1 MAEQRW
7 VGGVAA
13 AAVAAFADMTGET
26 AGAVAT
32 QRPRVVRAVRG
43 SVETTAQIAVQ
54 MTDGLLTAP
63 VWPATGNAS
72 FVSAQNSPFLDDSLN
87 IVVPG
92 GWRLQWTTP
101 TVGAFAREIAVLC
114 EDRSGS

>member
-13 AAVAAFADMTGET
+13 AAVAAFADMTCET

-43 SVETTAQIAVQ
+43 SVEPLPRRTIVIGFINAV
-54 MTDGLLTAP
+54 
-63 VWPATGNAS
+63 
-72 FVSAQNSPFLDDSLN
+72 
-87 IVVPG
+87 
-92 GWRLQWTTP
+92 
-101 TVGAFAREIAVLC
+101 
-114 EDRSGS
+114 